1 MHFPLQL
8 FDRLDLVFRHQ
19 FSRDGRKV
27 IETLF
32 GDAKQHGTTIRQ
44 VKLRG
49 RGKVGD
55 VFTIAMLAVN
65 LRRLPKLFA
74 AHAVMAGTG

>member
-1 MHFPLQL
+1 VRPSAIDQ
-8 FDRLDLVFRHQ
+8 RTTRHTGYSVSQ
-19 FSRDGRKV
+19 ISRKV

-49 RGKVGD
+49 LQKVKD

-65 LRRLPKLFA
+65 LRRLPKL
-74 AHAVMAGTG
+74 MAIYPSG